1 MDEGRRRREGEKDGG
16 EKEPGY
22 VTSARER
29 GEGGKRSEMGV
40 LSSPST
46 PGVNPLLPPSLHFLH
61 RRRREGGKTVFS
73 SSSSSSPRQRLVRMY
88 CSTGSPAPLYV
99 RGGREKCLKE
109 PPSEVDSLFYV
120 GVLPSFLPLW
130 VYLFLCSLLS
140 LLW

>member
-46 PGVNPLLPPSLHFLH
+46 PGVNPLLPPSVRPFPSPPSQG
-61 RRRREGGKTVFS
+61 GGKTVFS

-88 CSTGSPAPLYV
+88 CSSPALLYV
-99 RGGREKCLKE
+99 RGGEGEVSQRA
-109 PPSEVDSLFYV
+109 SE
-120 GVLPSFLPLW
+120 
-130 VYLFLCSLLS
+130 
-140 LLW
+140 